1 MLSLLE
7 GGSNRDIES
16 IVFLSIA
23 FFLSAP
29 TFHLLCGRDKLSMD
43 VLHYGVGTC
52 KIRTMRLTQTH
63 ISTLENHC
71 EYKHGMF

>member
-1 MLSLLE
+1 MVSLLE
-7 GGSNRDIES
+7 GGSNREIKS
-16 IVFLSIA
+16 SVFLFIA

-52 KIRTMRLTQTH
+52 EIRTMRLTQTH
-63 ISTLENHC
+63 NSTLENHW